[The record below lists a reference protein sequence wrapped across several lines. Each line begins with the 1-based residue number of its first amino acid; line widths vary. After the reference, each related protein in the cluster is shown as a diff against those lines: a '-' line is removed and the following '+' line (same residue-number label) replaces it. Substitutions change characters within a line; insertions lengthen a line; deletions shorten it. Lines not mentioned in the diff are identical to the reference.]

1 MKIELY
7 DTTLRDGAQGA
18 GVAFTEADRLRVI
31 HALDALGIT
40 YIEAG
45 NFAIGSNDWEI
56 FHRAAEIGAGLA
68 NARLVAFGST
78 RRAGERACDDGALCA
93 IAASDVPVVA
103 VFGKS
108 WDYQVEQVL
117 RTTRE
122 ENLAMIAD
130 TIRFLKGAGKEVIF
144 DAEHFF
150 DGYSDSPGY
159 ALEVLA
165 TAHAAGADTLV
176 LCDTNGGMLPDIVGM
191 TVSTVHAHLPAA
203 KIGIHC
209 HDDMG
214 MAVACSLSAVLA
226 GAVQVQGTMSGIG
239 ERCGNANL
247 CTLIPLLQ
255 VKLGFGCVSDGQLET
270 LTATARHISEIA
282 NLDFNER
289 EPFVGGYA
297 FTHKAGMHIDAVRK
311 RPRTFE
317 HIAPERVG
325 NRRNIL
331 ISALSGRAALQE
343 KMQAVLPSLTKDS
356 PQVAAVLARVK
367 AAEGRGYQYE
377 DAEASLMLLIYEGLG
392 LRHPLFAVETF
403 KVMIDEP
410 YTREHG
416 MVGTGSTCSAMIKI
430 AVDGAEEITAAEGCG
445 PVNALDLALR
455 KALMRFYP
463 ILDRVRLS
471 DYKVRV
477 SGSDSATASVVKVFI
492 ESTDGTRVWRT
503 VGVSADI
510 IDASWQALLDSVEF
524 YLLSEEFGAL
534 PQTPP
539 KGIF

>member
-1 MKIELY
+1 MKLELY
-7 DTTLRDGAQGA
+7 DTTLRDGTQGA
-18 GVAFTEADRLRVI
+18 GISFTEADRLRVI
-31 HALDALGIT
+31 HALDDLGIT

-45 NFAIGSNDWEI
+45 NFSVGSNDWEI
-56 FHRAAEIGAGLA
+56 FRRAGEISAGLKH
-68 NARLVAFGST
+68 ARLVAFGST
-78 RRAGERACDDGALCA
+78 RRVGERAFDDAALRA
-93 IAASDVPVVA
+93 IAKSDVPVVA

-108 WDYQVEQVL
+108 WIYQIEEVL
-117 RTTRE
+117 HTTCE

-130 TIRFLKGAGKEVIF
+130 TVSFLKTAGKEVIF

-150 DGYSDSPGY
+150 DGYSDNPAY
-159 ALEVLA
+159 ALRVLSA
-165 TAHAAGADTLV
+165 AAEAGADALV
-176 LCDTNGGMLPDIVGM
+176 LCDTNGGMLPDIIGM
-191 TVSTVHAHLPAA
+191 TVEAVRAHLPEA
-203 KIGIHC
+203 KLGIHC
-209 HDDMG
+209 HNDMG

-226 GAVQVQGTMSGIG
+226 GAVQVQGTISGIG
-239 ERCGNANL
+239 ERCGNTNL

-255 VKLGFGCVSDGQLET
+255 LKMGFSCVSDEQ
-270 LTATARHISEIA
+270 LTALTHTARFVNEVA
-282 NLDFNER
+282 NLDFDER

-311 RPRTFE
+311 HPRTFE
-317 HIAPERVG
+317 HIDPDRVG
-325 NRRNIL
+325 NSRNML
-331 ISALSGRAALQE
+331 ISALSGRAALRE
-343 KMQAVLPSLTKDS
+343 KMAAILPGLTKDS

-377 DAEASLMLLIYEGLG
+377 DAEASLMLLIYEALG
-392 LRHPLFAVETF
+392 LRRTFFAVETF
-403 KVMIDEP
+403 KVMVGEP
-410 YTREHG
+410 YSRGRGAEAE
-416 MVGTGSTCSAMIKI
+416 GSSCTAMIKI

-455 KALMRFYP
+455 RALLRFFP
-463 ILDRVRLS
+463 QINRVRLT

-492 ESTDGTRVWRT
+492 ESTDGIRVWRT

-524 YLLSEEFGAL
+524 YLLSNDLGAL

-539 KGIF
+539 KEIF

>member
-31 HALDALGIT
+31 HLLDDLGIN

-45 NFAIGSNDWEI
+45 NFAVGSNDWEI
-56 FHRAAEIGAGLA
+56 FRRADEIGAGLKH
-68 NARLVAFGST
+68 ARLVAFGST
-78 RRAGERACDDGALCA
+78 RRAGGQASTDPSLGA
-93 IAASDVPVVA
+93 IAESGVPVVA

-108 WDYQVEQVL
+108 WDYQVEHVL
-117 RTTRE
+117 HTTLE
-122 ENLAMIAD
+122 ENLEMIAD
-130 TIRFLKGAGKEVIF
+130 TVRFLKAAGKEVIF

-150 DGYSDSPGY
+150 DGYSDSPAY
-159 ALEVLA
+159 ALRVLR
-165 TAHAAGADTLV
+165 TAAEAGADTLV
-176 LCDTNGGMLPDIVGM
+176 LCDTNGGMLPDIIGM
-191 TVSTVHAHLPAA
+191 TVAAVRGHLPNA
-203 KIGIHC
+203 KLAIHC
-209 HDDMG
+209 HDDMD

-226 GAVQVQGTMSGIG
+226 GTVQVQGTMSGIG

-255 VKLGFGCVSDGQLET
+255 LKLGFSCVSEDQLAT
-270 LTATARHISEIA
+270 LTRAARQISEIA
-282 NLDFNER
+282 NLDFDER

-325 NRRNIL
+325 NSRNLL
-331 ISALSGRAALQE
+331 ISELSGRSALQE

-356 PQVAAVLARVK
+356 PQVAAVLSRVK
-367 AAEGRGYQYE
+367 AAEGKGYQFE

-392 LRHPLFAVETF
+392 MRRPLFAVETF
-403 KVMIDEP
+403 KVMIGEP
-410 YTREHG
+410 YSRDHG
-416 MVGTGSTCSAMIKI
+416 MDGVGSTCSAMIKI
-430 AVDGAEEITAAEGCG
+430 TVDGAEEITAAEGCG

-455 KALMRFYP
+455 KALGRFFP
-463 ILDRVRLS
+463 TLDRVRLT

-524 YLLSEEFGAL
+524 YLLHRSIVEHGA
-534 PQTPP
+534 
-539 KGIF
+539 IVNN

>member
-7 DTTLRDGAQGA
+7 DTTLRDGTQGA
-18 GVAFTEADRLRVI
+18 GVSFTEADRLRVI
-31 HALDALGIT
+31 HALDDLGIT

-45 NFAIGSNDWEI
+45 NFSIGSNDWEI
-56 FHRAAEIGAGLA
+56 FRRAEEIGATLK

-78 RRAGERACDDGALCA
+78 RRAGERAFDDAALRA
-93 IAASDVPVVA
+93 IAKSSVPVVA

-108 WDYQVEQVL
+108 WAYQVEEVL
-117 RTTRE
+117 HTTCE

-130 TIRFLKGAGKEVIF
+130 TVRFLKTTGKEVIF

-150 DGYSDSPGY
+150 DGYSDSPTY
-159 ALEVLA
+159 ALSVLS
-165 TAHAAGADTLV
+165 TAHEAGADTIV
-176 LCDTNGGMLPDIVGM
+176 LCDTNGGMLPDIIGM
-191 TVSTVHAHLPAA
+191 TVSAVHEHLPGA
-203 KIGIHC
+203 KIAIHC
-209 HDDMG
+209 HNDMG

-226 GAVQVQGTMSGIG
+226 GAVQIQGTVSGIG

-255 VKLGFGCVSDGQLET
+255 LKLGFCCVSDEQLAS
-270 LTATARHISEIA
+270 LTATTRAINEIA
-282 NLDFNER
+282 NLDFDER

-325 NRRNIL
+325 NSRNML
-331 ISALSGRAALQE
+331 ISELSGRAALQE
-343 KMQAVLPSLTKDS
+343 KMQAVLPGLTKDS

-367 AAEGRGYQYE
+367 GAEGRGYQYE

-392 LRHPLFAVETF
+392 LRRSLFAVETF
-403 KVMIDEP
+403 KVMVGEP
-410 YTREHG
+410 YGRGHG
-416 MVGTGSTCSAMIKI
+416 MAGEGSSCTAMLKI
-430 AVDGAEEITAAEGCG
+430 TVDGAEEITAAEGCG

-455 KALMRFYP
+455 KALVRFFP
-463 ILDRVRLS
+463 AINRVRLT

-524 YLLSEEFGAL
+524 YLLSAELADARL
-534 PQTPP
+534 
-539 KGIF
+539 

>member
-18 GVAFTEADRLRVI
+18 GVSFTEADRLRVI
-31 HALDALGIT
+31 HALDDLGIT

-45 NFAIGSNDWEI
+45 NFAVGSNDWEI
-56 FHRAAEIGAGLA
+56 FRRAAEIGATLK
-68 NARLVAFGST
+68 NARLAAFGST
-78 RRAGERACDDGALCA
+78 RRVGERADDDAALRA
-93 IAASDVPVVA
+93 IAGSDVPVVA

-108 WDYQVEQVL
+108 WAYQVEEVL

-122 ENLAMIAD
+122 ENLSMIAD
-130 TIRFLKGAGKEVIF
+130 TVRFLKSAGKEVIF

-150 DGYSDSPGY
+150 DGYSDSPAY
-159 ALEVLA
+159 ALEVLS
-165 TAHAAGADTLV
+165 TAAEAGADTIT

-191 TVSTVHAHLPAA
+191 TVSAVHAHLPGK
-203 KIGIHC
+203 KIAIHC
-209 HDDMG
+209 HNDMG

-226 GAVQVQGTMSGIG
+226 GAVQIQGTVSGIG

-255 VKLGFGCVSDGQLET
+255 LKLGFACVSDEQLAS
-270 LTATARHISEIA
+270 LTAVTRAVNEIA
-282 NLDFNER
+282 NLDFDER

-325 NRRNIL
+325 NSRNIL

-343 KMQAVLPSLTKDS
+343 KMQAVLPGLTKDS
-356 PQVAAVLARVK
+356 PQVAAVLAHVK

-377 DAEASLMLLIYEGLG
+377 DAEASLMLLIYAGLG
-392 LRHPLFAVETF
+392 LRRELFAVETF
-403 KVMIDEP
+403 KVIVSEP
-410 YTREHG
+410 YTRG
-416 MVGTGSTCSAMIKI
+416 RGTVVEGSTCSAMIKI
-430 AVDGAEEITAAEGCG
+430 AVDGVEEITAAEGCG

-455 KALMRFYP
+455 KALLRFFP
-463 ILDRVRLS
+463 AIDHVRLT

-477 SGSDSATASVVKVFI
+477 SGSDSATASVVRVFI

-524 YLLSEEFGAL
+524 YLLSEEL
-534 PQTPP
+534 KNTP
-539 KGIF
+539 IRYE

>member
-18 GVAFTEADRLRVI
+18 GVAFTESDRLRVI
-31 HALDALGIT
+31 HILDDLGIS

-56 FHRAAEIGAGLA
+56 FRHAEEIGSTLKH
-68 NARLVAFGST
+68 ARLVAFGST
-78 RRAGERACDDGALCA
+78 RRAGVAADADPALCA
-93 IAASDVPVVA
+93 IAASAVPAVA
-103 VFGKS
+103 VFGKA

-117 RTTRE
+117 HTTLE
-122 ENLAMIAD
+122 ENLEMIAD
-130 TIRFLKGAGKEVIF
+130 TVRFLKAAGKEVLF

-150 DGYSDSPGY
+150 DGYSDSPTY
-159 ALEVLA
+159 ALRVLD
-165 TAHAAGADTLV
+165 TAAEAGADTIV
-176 LCDTNGGMLPDIVGM
+176 LCDTNGGMLPDIIGM
-191 TVSTVHAHLPAA
+191 TVSAVRTHLPDV
-203 KIGIHC
+203 KLSIHC
-209 HDDMG
+209 HDDMD

-226 GAVQVQGTMSGIG
+226 GAVQVQGTILGIG

-255 VKLGFGCVSDGQLET
+255 LKLGFGGVSDEQLAT
-270 LTATARHISEIA
+270 LTRAARQISEIA
-282 NLDFNER
+282 NLDFDER

-325 NRRNIL
+325 NSRNLL
-331 ISALSGRAALQE
+331 ISELSGRAALQE
-343 KMQAVLPSLTKDS
+343 KMRAVLPTLTKDS

-367 AAEGRGYQYE
+367 EAEGKGYQYE

-392 LRHPLFAVETF
+392 LRRPFFTVKTF
-403 KVMIDEP
+403 KVMIGEP
-410 YTREHG
+410 YSRDHG
-416 MVGTGSTCSAMIKI
+416 IDGVGSTCSAMIKI

-455 KALMRFYP
+455 KALVHFFPM
-463 ILDRVRLS
+463 IDQVRLT

-492 ESTDGTRVWRT
+492 ESTDGKQVWRT

-524 YLLSEEFGAL
+524 FLLRRTLAVAAEAN
-534 PQTPP
+534 
-539 KGIF
+539 K